1 MMPRSRFAAVGRYEV
16 VDLDADIAG
25 DAIQRFSLGLNFRPV
40 EDTVFKLDYRT
51 DLHWSRVDVRERSVG
66 VNFSVA
72 SYF

>member
-25 DAIQRFSLGLNFRPV
+25 DAIQRLSLGLNFRPV